1 MPNYEKLYLN
11 LFNSITDIIK
21 ELEKIQKDAE
31 EMYISQDK
39 LKNEEWKFINCGIP
53 KSKIFFVGWTLIS
66 FSRFYINL

>member
-39 LKNEEWKFINCGIP
+39 LKNEE
-53 KSKIFFVGWTLIS
+53 
-66 FSRFYINL
+66 